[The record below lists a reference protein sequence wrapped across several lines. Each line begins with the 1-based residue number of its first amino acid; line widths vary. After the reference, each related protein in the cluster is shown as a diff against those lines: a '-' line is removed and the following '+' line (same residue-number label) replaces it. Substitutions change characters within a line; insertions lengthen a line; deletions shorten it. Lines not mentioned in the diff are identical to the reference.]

1 VTFEIAIWSLI
12 AAALLA
18 VPAIVWWDQRADPI
32 ALTADEEERIH
43 RQLDWIAPRRDE
55 PAEPLERPGVHT
67 R

>member
-1 VTFEIAIWSLI
+1 VTFEIAIWGLI

-18 VPAIVWWDQRADPI
+18 VPAIVWWERRVDPI

-43 RQLDWIAPRRDE
+43 RELDRISRRDE
-55 PAEPLERPGVHT
+55 LAEPSEGSGVQT

>member
-18 VPAIVWWDQRADPI
+18 VPAIVWWDQRTDPI
-32 ALTADEEERIH
+32 ALTANEEERIH

-55 PAEPLERPGVHT
+55 AAEPLERPGPHT